1 MRGTWGTVYPETKS
15 ILLKLYPCGA
25 NPRVVVIGVQGIPKL
40 NQILLKSYPCGD
52 DPCVVAKGVQVIPKL
67 NQNFTEII
75 PLWG

>member
-1 MRGTWGTVYPETKS
+1 MYPETKS

-52 DPCVVAKGVQVIPKL
+52 DPCVGAKGVQAIPK
-67 NQNFTEII
+67 IKPPI
-75 PLWG
+75 